1 MKIKERIILKLYSS
15 YPTAA
20 AVSRGWAANKSLIS
34 DLPWLDRNAVSAL
47 WSIPNSSGES
57 TAGKLSTYSQQ
68 TDKEISAGGGRYTCQ
83 FLKVED

>member
-47 WSIPNSSGES
+47 
-57 TAGKLSTYSQQ
+57 
-68 TDKEISAGGGRYTCQ
+68 
-83 FLKVED
+83 